1 MITKKEFND
10 QVEALLRGGKA
21 GVIDAIIKICEK
33 NTLEPESAKRLLST
47 PLKEKLKAE
56 AQGLNLV
63 NRGRNSQ
70 GTLNSFFE

>member
-1 MITKKEFND
+1 MINKKDFND
-10 QVEALLRGGKA
+10 QVEALLKGGKA
-21 GVIDAIIKICEK
+21 GVIDSIIKICET
-33 NTLEPESAKRLLST
+33 NNLEPESAKRLLSI

-63 NRGRNSQ
+63 NRGKNSQ